1 MIFLVVALL
10 IIISVIGLSRYKAA
24 CKRTAEIES
33 IGENWGKPTE
43 NYRAINLV
51 ANYHNYLK
59 KDTSI
64 ADNIAAD
71 IDLENV
77 FTFVD
82 RTSSKIG
89 QQYLYHT
96 LRTPGTDIRELE
108 ALNTLV
114 NVVTND
120 EYKRAAL
127 QMELVPLNNAN
138 AYYLHELFS
147 SAHSPLYSGGLSL
160 YIRMAGVLWIVAL
173 MLTIITHAQALFL
186 LTMGLTLFNFFIH
199 YSNKKNILRYVHS
212 LPQLFTLMRVSKYI
226 SNHFNI
232 PENEAIVSSLKKAGS
247 LSRSLRFVKLEDRI
261 SGDPSDLAYAL
272 WELLKTVLLIE
283 PAMFIASINKV
294 NQYRDDIEVLFNYVG
309 RVDMAVSIQSFRLS
323 LPYFCL
329 PGFGSDSHNLSVNGL
344 YHPLVDHCVA
354 NSFQTSDSQGVLVTG
369 SNMSG
374 KTTFIRAM
382 AVNALLSQTLFTAC
396 AESYEAPLLQL
407 FTSIRVSDDMEEH
420 KSYFQAEAL
429 SVLNIMNQ
437 SKHNPVKSL
446 VIIDEIFRGTNTIER
461 VAAAKAILSYF
472 TANQSF
478 VFVSTHDLELAELLG
493 DEYAVYCFEETVA
506 DTRLVF
512 DYKIKPGILKNKNAI
527 AIMAALGYPESVIA
541 DAYAMNEQL
550 RERYKI

>member
-1 MIFLVVALL
+1 MVFLIAALFIVVF
-10 IIISVIGLSRYKAA
+10 VVGLSRYNAA
-24 CKRTAEIES
+24 KKRTAAIES
-33 IGENWGKPTE
+33 IDENWGKHTE
-43 NYRAINLV
+43 NYRAMNLV

-59 KDTSI
+59 TDASI
-64 ADNIAAD
+64 SESIAAD
-71 IDLENV
+71 IDLESI
-77 FTFVD
+77 FTFTD
-82 RTSSKIG
+82 RTSSKVG

-96 LRTPGTDIRELE
+96 LRTPQTNIADLH
-108 ALNTLV
+108 ALNKLIGT
-114 NVVTND
+114 VTAD
-120 EYKRAAL
+120 EFKRAAL
-127 QMELVPLNNAN
+127 QLELVALNNAN
-138 AYYLHELFS
+138 SYYLHELFS
-147 SAHSPLYSGGLSL
+147 SEHKPLYSAGLSL
-160 YIRMAGVLWIVAL
+160 YIRMAGVLWIAAL
-173 MLTIITHAQALFL
+173 VVTIITHAQVLFL
-186 LTMGLTLFNFFIH
+186 LSLGLTLFNFFIH
-199 YSNKKNILRYVHS
+199 YSNKKNTLRYVHS
-212 LPQLFTLMRVSKYI
+212 MPQLFTLMRVAKYI
-226 SNHFNI
+226 SNQFNI
-232 PENEAIVSSLKKAGS
+232 PENEAIVSSLKRAGS
-247 LSRSLRFVKLEDRI
+247 LSRSLRFVKLEDQI

-272 WELLKTVLLIE
+272 WELIKAILLIE
-283 PAMFIASINKV
+283 PAMFIASINRV

-309 RVDMAVSIQSFRLS
+309 KVDMAVSIQSFRLS

-329 PGFGSDSHNLSVNGL
+329 PEFSTNCHILNVNAL
-344 YHPLVDHCVA
+344 YHLLVEHCVP
-354 NSFQTSDSQGVLVTG
+354 NSFQTLDSQGVLITG

-396 AESYEAPLLQL
+396 AESYDAPLLQL

-429 SVLNIMNQ
+429 SVLNIMNK
-437 SKHNPVKSL
+437 SKLNPVKSL

-541 DAYAMNEQL
+541 DAYAMNQQL
-550 RERYKI
+550 RERYNV